1 MAVTVKTRE
10 RKRPIFVTRATV
22 SPPLAESVPTL
33 DPVPMA
39 PDALPPE
46 LLPTRPGTP
55 AVDAFYTHPAPVPE
69 VVVPDEQATPEAAN
83 AELPTYLGPV
93 EAAAARVRALE
104 NAPLPTY
111 SRKRAAL
118 AGGLYGLSKG
128 LATGNIGAGIGA
140 GIAGTVG
147 GAVRPQRIAYLQRQ
161 DEIAEEQERFKREVG
176 RATAIG
182 TLESQAA
189 LAKQRRDKAQHDELT
204 AARAAKDKRIAR
216 LMQQLSPARLDK
228 YDPTDKSHAA
238 SQQILKEATELGI
251 ADQLVPFTKPEGA
264 PQHIKVLGVTYVWN
278 NKTREYEKARGIPEE
293 PMVEI
298 EGPQGKGYIGLPQW
312 YQGDLN
318 RQARDYSTQQTDQR
332 RAEDEYRK
340 EQEKRDQQR
349 KEAADII
356 SDLEESRQDYY
367 DLKFR
372 TEQSA
377 KAEQS
382 ASPAGKATAAEARE
396 TWEYHRDKALS
407 KAKAL
412 MKKLGGYGHLYE
424 TGLGS
429 DGVPYVKER
438 VEAGAPPAVPVYGP
452 TRQAPAPLLPTRQGS
467 KRYDVSRYLQ

>member
-1 MAVTVKTRE
+1 
-10 RKRPIFVTRATV
+10 
-22 SPPLAESVPTL
+22 
-33 DPVPMA
+33 
-39 PDALPPE
+39 
-46 LLPTRPGTP
+46 
-55 AVDAFYTHPAPVPE
+55 
-69 VVVPDEQATPEAAN
+69 
-83 AELPTYLGPV
+83 
-93 EAAAARVRALE
+93 
-104 NAPLPTY
+104 
-111 SRKRAAL
+111 
-118 AGGLYGLSKG
+118 
-128 LATGNIGAGIGA
+128 
-140 GIAGTVG
+140 
-147 GAVRPQRIAYLQRQ
+147 
-161 DEIAEEQERFKREVG
+161 
-176 RATAIG
+176 
-182 TLESQAA
+182 
-189 LAKQRRDKAQHDELT
+189 
-204 AARAAKDKRIAR
+204 
-216 LMQQLSPARLDK
+216 
-228 YDPTDKSHAA
+228 
-238 SQQILKEATELGI
+238 
-251 ADQLVPFTKPEGA
+251 
-264 PQHIKVLGVTYVWN
+264 
-278 NKTREYEKARGIPEE
+278 
-293 PMVEI
+293 MVEI

-372 TEQSA
+372 AEQSA